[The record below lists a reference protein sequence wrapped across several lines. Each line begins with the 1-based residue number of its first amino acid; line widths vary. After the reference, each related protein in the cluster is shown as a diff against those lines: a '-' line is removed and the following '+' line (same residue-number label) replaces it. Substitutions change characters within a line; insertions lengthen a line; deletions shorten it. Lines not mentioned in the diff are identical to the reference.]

1 MRLPSLAS
9 LAQQSRAVVARF
21 PWTMVAGT
29 VAAAAAIAATTK
41 STDSEEWARVVM
53 VAALGLP
60 LTLALSLFAEERRLS
75 RAASAA
81 LHLTA
86 VALLVLFYLV
96 WPGPDRKHDAIRY
109 FQLSAGLHLL
119 AAFLPFLGQPETG
132 AFWQYNRRLFLGFL
146 RAYVFSQ
153 VLFFGL
159 AIALGALDQ
168 LFGVDVPGEA
178 YGRMAIV
185 IAFVV
190 NTAIFL
196 AAVPFSLRELAGD
209 TEYPRVLK
217 VFSQYILTP
226 LVFIYLVMLIAYLV
240 KIVVGGEW
248 PSGWI
253 GWLVTSVAV
262 AGLLGF
268 LLIHPLRDDPGEPW
282 IRTYSRWLFVG
293 LIPAA
298 LMLLVAFW
306 KRILPYGL
314 TELRLLGILLGLWLL
329 GVAVSYTLRPRAGIR
344 LIPITLAILLLVTLY
359 GPLSVTRLSVASQGL
374 RLKDLVAE
382 ARRGSSNDREA
393 SAALRFLLDHGARTQ
408 IAAAIPGEL
417 PVVEWDSIPERRYP
431 RDSVAERILE
441 VAGMRYLPEQRPS
454 RDGYFYVSARP
465 EGATS
470 IEGYQWMIR
479 VNPQVAP
486 VMAGADSVSLR
497 YDTLGVVQVTLG
509 RDTAVFDLR
518 TLARD
523 IGMDSTTVPQD
534 VPAERLRL
542 PAITPGGQ
550 VLLALESMN
559 GRWEGSNIRIHGWQG
574 MLLFR
579 RRDGGAAET
588 MKGEGS

>member
-9 LAQQSRAVVARF
+9 LVQQSRAVVARF
-21 PWTMVAGT
+21 PWTMAAAI
-29 VAAAAAIAATTK
+29 VAAAAGIVATTK
-41 STDSEEWARVVM
+41 GANEEEWARVVM
-53 VAALGLP
+53 AAALGLP
-60 LTLALSLFAEERRLS
+60 LTVALTLFAEERRLS
-75 RAASAA
+75 RAGAAA
-81 LHLTA
+81 LNLSGI
-86 VALLVLFYLV
+86 ALLVLFYLA
-96 WPGPDRKHDAIRY
+96 WPGLDRKHEAIRY

-119 AAFLPFLGQPETG
+119 VAFLPFVGQPETG

-146 RAYVFSQ
+146 RAYVFAQ
-153 VLFFGL
+153 VLFIGL

-178 YGRMAIV
+178 YGRLAIV

-196 AAVPFSLRELAGD
+196 AAVPFGIRELAGD

-226 LVFIYLVMLIAYLV
+226 LVFIYLVILIAYLV

-314 TELRLLGILLGLWLL
+314 TELRLLGVLLGFWLL
-329 GVAVSYTLRPRAGIR
+329 VVAVSYTARPRARIR
-344 LIPITLAILLLVTLY
+344 LIPVTLAILLLVTLY
-359 GPLSVTRLSVASQGL
+359 GPLSVTRLSVASQGR
-374 RLKDLVAE
+374 RLKDLVAG
-382 ARRGSSNDREA
+382 AKSGSNTDREA
-393 SAALRFLLDHGARTQ
+393 SAALRFLLDHGARSQ
-408 IAAAIPGEL
+408 IASAIPGEL
-417 PVVEWDSIPERRYP
+417 PAIEWDSIPDRRYQ

-441 VAGMRYLPEQRPS
+441 VAGMRYLREQFPS
-454 RDGYFYVSARP
+454 RSGYFYVSAVP
-465 EGATS
+465 EGATV
-470 IEGYQWMIR
+470 IDGYQWMIR
-479 VNPQVAP
+479 VNPQVGP
-486 VMAGADSVSLR
+486 VRAGTDSVRLR
-497 YDTLGVVQVTLG
+497 YDTLGIVQVTVG
-509 RDTAVFDLR
+509 SDSTAFDLR
-518 TLARD
+518 NLAGG
-523 IGMDSTTVPQD
+523 IGMDSTAIPRE
-534 VPAERLRL
+534 VPAERLRSL
-542 PAITPGGQ
+542 ATTPQ
-550 VLLALESMN
+550 RRLLLALEYLN
-559 GRWEGSNIRIHGWQG
+559 GRWEGKTIRIHGWQG
-574 MLLFR
+574 MLLIG
-579 RRDGGAAET
+579 RRDKGAAEAL
-588 MKGEGS
+588 KKEIP